1 MSSALSHYPPAMN
14 TVGYKYLNGY
24 GLPYSCETAT
34 KYYMQSSHET
44 VNRIAKTKEPIHH
57 SYNSLVD
64 YEYVEKKFSNTI
76 QPNSEDELEFY
87 KLNAKE
93 GKINYNNRE
102 LSKLINMPESTISKC
117 NRSLER
123 KGYLEGSSEIVKKF
137 QLRELDQLF
146 IWKFKEQDEK
156 IQKNSEDID
165 YLKRELKRIKL
176 ENEEMKNLLN
186 TKNKYII

>member
-1 MSSALSHYPPAMN
+1 
-14 TVGYKYLNGY
+14 
-24 GLPYSCETAT
+24 
-34 KYYMQSSHET
+34 
-44 VNRIAKTKEPIHH
+44 
-57 SYNSLVD
+57 
-64 YEYVEKKFSNTI
+64 
-76 QPNSEDELEFY
+76 
-87 KLNAKE
+87 
-93 GKINYNNRE
+93 
-102 LSKLINMPESTISKC
+102 MPESTISKC

-123 KGYLEGSSEIVKKF
+123 KGYLEGASEIVKKF